1 MQRSGAVEPVAP
13 VHVEAAPQQHI
24 EAVEMAGLG
33 RQVQE
38 RAVPGAARD
47 GDFSRMLGE
56 QVVEIFGA
64 PLDGGGNDLAV
75 KTERIDM
82 RLEGAPAGKAVVAC
96 DLTLGLVE
104 FCRRIARAQLGQPL
118 LGGLLQ
124 PFNVGTRRKRLG
136 HGTPSF
142 SCPVSAFS
150 GRRRCGACQAW
161 RWVKPFTRTVGRL
174 LDCRHVSDGR
184 VIAST
189 RAGLSFRPADYG
201 CAVMACTMAPTAS
214 SRGNAPSCT
223 SVRQVKKLS
232 ARSSTA
238 RWRGSSPSPNTACCA
253 AMYGPKRKCTISLV
267 RA

>member
-104 FCRRIARAQLGQPL
+104 FCRRIACAARSAAAWRPSSAIQCRDEAEAPWSWDTFFLMPGVRVLGQKEDVGHVK
-118 LGGLLQ
+118 LGG
-124 PFNVGTRRKRLG
+124 
-136 HGTPSF
+136 
-142 SCPVSAFS
+142 
-150 GRRRCGACQAW
+150 
-161 RWVKPFTRTVGRL
+161 
-174 LDCRHVSDGR
+174 
-184 VIAST
+184 
-189 RAGLSFRPADYG
+189 GLNP
-201 CAVMACTMAPTAS
+201 
-214 SRGNAPSCT
+214 SRGPLVGC
-223 SVRQVKKLS
+223 
-232 ARSSTA
+232 STA
-238 RWRGSSPSPNTACCA
+238 AMLATGAGS
-253 AMYGPKRKCTISLV
+253 R
-267 RA
+267 